1 MNKHV
6 FFNTEKKE
14 LESFDGFVTSSL
26 RRVSQDCN
34 FDGLRDN
41 LLRYQIIRLK
51 IKEKNVRERLLKETL
66 I

>member
-41 LLRYQIIRLK
+41 LLRYQIIRD